1 MTPKKFVSIPRLE
14 LVAAVLSVKVENFL
28 KKELKIDCFRE
39 IYCPNRKVVLRYIRN
54 NTKKFKIFV
63 ANRFQQTQ
71 EHSDVQQWRYVPTK
85 INHADCASR
94 GLSTASFHVKSS
106 SWFTGLEFLW
116 TPEDRSDIATSTS

>member
-39 IYCPNRKVVLRYIRN
+39 IYWPNRKVVLRYIRN
-54 NTKKFKIFV
+54 NTKEFKIFV
-63 ANRFQQTQ
+63 ANRFQQIQ

-85 INHADCASR
+85 INHVDYASR
-94 GLSTASFHVKSS
+94 GLSTASFHAKSS